1 MHFKKSINQGSF
13 YIQGLRSFKDT
24 LPRNIKK
31 ILNKKGYIYSDIL
44 NKWNYIVGKDISS
57 VSFPKSYKPYNKNS
71 MGVLVIKVEKGKEVD
86 VEYSKNEIIQKIN
99 TYFGSKI
106 IDKIKLESFQKERK
120 NSKNSGLPVSDSSK
134 KKFIKSIEK
143 IKNEKIQKSLLNLT
157 DNFVK

>member
-24 LPRNIKK
+24 LPKNIKK

-71 MGVLVIKVEKGKEVD
+71 MGMLVIKVERGKEVD
-86 VEYSKNEIIQKIN
+86 IEYSKNVIIQKIN
-99 TYFGSKI
+99 AYFGNKVI
-106 IDKIKLESFQKERK
+106 NKIKLESFQTEIKR
-120 NSKNSGLPVSDSSK
+120 SKNSGLSVSDFSK
-134 KKFIKSIEK
+134 KKFIRSIEK
-143 IKNEKIQKSLLNLT
+143 IKNEKIQKSLLDLT
-157 DNFVK
+157 NNFVK

>member
-24 LPRNIKK
+24 LPKNIKK

-71 MGVLVIKVEKGKEVD
+71 MGMLVIKVERGKEVD
-86 VEYSKNEIIQKIN
+86 IEYSKNEIIQKIN
-99 TYFGSKI
+99 AYFGNKVI
-106 IDKIKLESFQKERK
+106 NKIKLESFQTEIKR
-120 NSKNSGLPVSDSSK
+120 SKNSGLSVSDFSK
-134 KKFIKSIEK
+134 KKFIRSIEK
-143 IKNEKIQKSLLNLT
+143 IKNEKIQKSLLDLT
-157 DNFVK
+157 NNFVK